1 MRSVKTALAL
11 ATAVALASVGAAC
24 SKDGVASSASPAA
37 PAVPAAPSSSS
48 SSSASLARPAQV
60 AVVVDS
66 NGFTPS
72 SVDVAQGSATTLVF
86 TRTTDKTC
94 AKEVVFPELKLM
106 RELPLNE
113 PVAIAVPTTAA
124 RTLGFQC
131 GMGMYKS
138 SVVIR

>member
-1 MRSVKTALAL
+1 MRTVTTALAL
-11 ATAVALASVGAAC
+11 ATAVTVASMGAAC

-37 PAVPAAPSSSS
+37 PAAPSSSS
-48 SSSASLARPAQV
+48 GLARPAQV

-94 AKEVVFPELKLM
+94 AKEVVFPDLKLT